1 MYTCQLI
8 IYMYNLQSTKP
19 TPLQSHFPFQSEEK
33 FVCKKGDNQ
42 YFIGVSWPDQHN
54 SPIINANEAK
64 CEDWLKLMDTY
75 EKILF
80 RILQCSIYSTIFK
93 RWRIVI
99 AVAGKYYTPILFTGY
114 DSIIFGSSQSLT
126 VYNFLQLLTVY
137 HFLQLLTVYH
147 FLQLLT
153 VYHFL
158 QLLTVYHFLHDWL
171 IDWLIDWC
179 LTSSEQFFS
188 YIQDENI

>member
-75 EKILF
+75 EKILSEF
-80 RILQCSIYSTIFK
+80 
-93 RWRIVI
+93 
-99 AVAGKYYTPILFTGY
+99 YTEAHSVVFTQQYLKG
-114 DSIIFGSSQSLT
+114 GG
-126 VYNFLQLLTVY
+126 
-137 HFLQLLTVYH
+137 
-147 FLQLLT
+147 
-153 VYHFL
+153 
-158 QLLTVYHFLHDWL
+158 
-171 IDWLIDWC
+171 
-179 LTSSEQFFS
+179 
-188 YIQDENI
+188 